1 MKIFRLLVLVAF
13 LGFTCSVA
21 MADATDPVF
30 KLGGGGNS
38 EVLTSDTFAFSVNP
52 NQEFSCNVTDVCV
65 SLDFINFTGATV
77 IQLNLLAPAGFTY
90 SCDNTI
96 DPYFT
101 SCSPHTAT
109 AGPTTISFFGLDA
122 THLGIQTAHKIFG
135 ECDGDGDDEDD
146 DEEGCQADNGAL
158 SDFNLIIDLGLPGAI
173 THAFTVQG
181 TLIPAAE
188 PGTLVL
194 VFAAG
199 LGFLALKRSGF
210 AL

>member
-1 MKIFRLLVLVAF
+1 MKICRLLVPVVFFAF
-13 LGFTCSVA
+13 SCSVA
-21 MADATDPVF
+21 LADATDPVF

-65 SLDFINFTGATV
+65 SLDFINFTGAT
-77 IQLNLLAPAGFTY
+77 IIKLNLLAPAGFTY
-90 SCDNTI
+90 SCDNTV

-135 ECDGDGDDEDD
+135 ECDGDD
-146 DEEGCQADNGAL
+146 DEEDSCTADNGAL
-158 SDFNLIIDLGLPGAI
+158 SDFNLTIDLGLPGVI

>member
-1 MKIFRLLVLVAF
+1 MKIARLLAVVAL
-13 LGFTCSVA
+13 LGFSCSVA
-21 MADATDPVF
+21 LADGTDPVF

-65 SLDFINFTGATV
+65 SLDFINFTGANV
-77 IQLNLLAPAGFTY
+77 IKLNLLAPAGFTY
-90 SCDNTI
+90 SCDNTV

-101 SCSPHTAT
+101 SCTPLTAT
-109 AGPTTISFFGLDA
+109 PGPTTISFFGLDA
-122 THLGIQTAHKIFG
+122 THLGIQTAHKV
-135 ECDGDGDDEDD
+135 ECDSDDD
-146 DEEGCQADNGAL
+146 DEEEDSCTADNGAL
-158 SDFNLIIDLGLPGAI
+158 SDFNLTIDLGVKGAI

-199 LGFLALKRSGF
+199 LGLLALKRSGF

>member
-1 MKIFRLLVLVAF
+1 MKIGRLLVLVAF
-13 LGFTCSVA
+13 FGFSCSVA
-21 MADATDPVF
+21 LADATDPVF
-30 KLGGGGNS
+30 KLGGGGHS
-38 EVLTSDTFAFSVNP
+38 EVLTSNTFAFSVNP
-52 NQEFSCNVTDVCV
+52 NKEFSCNVTDVCV

-77 IQLNLLAPAGFTY
+77 IKLNLLAPAGFTY
-90 SCDNTI
+90 SCDNTV

-101 SCSPHTAT
+101 SCTPHTAT
-109 AGPTTISFFGLDA
+109 PGPTTLSFFGLDA

-135 ECDGDGDDEDD
+135 ECDDD
-146 DEEGCQADNGAL
+146 DEEDEGEGCTADNGAL
-158 SDFNLIIDLGLPGAI
+158 SDFNLTIDLGVRGAI
-173 THAFTVQG
+173 THAFTVHG